1 MLLPGSII
9 ALVALVLTGK
19 LLQKGV
25 SPAIMVAVGFLLFIF
40 FNWQMSLMSLD
51 TSARTISL
59 TLIIR
64 AVGIA
69 LLTVPL
75 SSLAVSS
82 LPQAD
87 IPQGTALNNM
97 MRQLGGSFGIS
108 IVNTYSARRTALHRT
123 DMLANITD
131 INPLV
136 HDRIVR
142 YTAYFQDKG
151 KTLWDA
157 KRMAVDAIDIAVV
170 KQSTL
175 LSYLDSYLLIGLM
188 FAVTLP
194 LLLFAVKRNKAK
206 GPVVIVSEH

>member
-1 MLLPGSII
+1 MLITR
-9 ALVALVLTGK
+9 AL
-19 LLQKGV
+19 
-25 SPAIMVAVGFLLFIF
+25 
-40 FNWQMSLMSLD
+40 
-51 TSARTISL
+51 
-59 TLIIR
+59 
-64 AVGIA
+64 GIA

-82 LPQAD
+82 LKTAD

-108 IVNTYSARRTALHRT
+108 IVNTYSARRTELHRT

-142 YTAYFQDKG
+142 YTSYFQDKG
-151 KTLWDA
+151 KTLLDA
-157 KRMAVDAIDIAVV
+157 KRLAVKAIDVAVV

-175 LSYLDSYLLIGLM
+175 LSYLDSYLLIGLL
-188 FAVTLP
+188 FALALP
-194 LLLFAVKRNKAK
+194 LLLFVIKRSKTKTAN
-206 GPVVIVSEH
+206 VVVSDH